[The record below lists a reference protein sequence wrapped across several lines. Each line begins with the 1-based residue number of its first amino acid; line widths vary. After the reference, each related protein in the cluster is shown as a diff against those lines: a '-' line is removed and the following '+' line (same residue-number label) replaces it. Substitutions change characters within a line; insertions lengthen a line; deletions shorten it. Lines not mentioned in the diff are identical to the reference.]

1 MIDHSNRTV
10 TSKCDEVVIHRNDKN
25 GMITLLL
32 DTGPFLHLLNPSRSS
47 HQDNHSASNS
57 PITGTERDP
66 RNQIPKRLAFP
77 IHPNPKSQISISN
90 TTGTP
95 SIITTPPIRP
105 NPLPSPH
112 CHRLSR
118 FHPIIPTPP
127 IRLNRASDA
136 PRGTQRLDDPIV
148 PAPSLKRDRLNGVI
162 FASSVCVDGRGDA
175 VVPASPIGFDRGAV
189 VAASSVC
196 VDSVCGRRQGR
207 GRDDGGKEGDEEG
220 EEGFGFHGGWV
231 CGCVLLGWW

>member
-47 HQDNHSASNS
+47 HQDNHFASNS

-77 IHPNPKSQISISN
+77 IHPNPKSQIPISN

-95 SIITTPPIRP
+95 SIIPTPTIRP
-105 NPLPSPH
+105 NPLTTTSAH
-112 CHRLSR
+112 HWLSW
-118 FHPIIPTPP
+118 FYPVIPTPP
-127 IRLNRASDA
+127 IRLNRASDT
-136 PRGTQRLDDPIV
+136 PRGTQRPDNPIV
-148 PAPSLKRDRLNGVI
+148 PAPPLARDRLNGVVS
-162 FASSVCVDGRGDA
+162 ASAVGVDGRGGA
-175 VVPASPIGFDRGAV
+175 VVPASPISFDRGAV

-196 VDSVCGRRQGR
+196 VDSACGRRQGR
-207 GRDDGGKEGDEEG
+207 GREDGGEEGDEEG
-220 EEGFGFHGGWV
+220 EEGFRFHGG
-231 CGCVLLGWW
+231 